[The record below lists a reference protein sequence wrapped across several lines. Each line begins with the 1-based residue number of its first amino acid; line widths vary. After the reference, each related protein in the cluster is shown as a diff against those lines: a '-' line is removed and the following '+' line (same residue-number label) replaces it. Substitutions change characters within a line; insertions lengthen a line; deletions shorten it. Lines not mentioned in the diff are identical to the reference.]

1 MSSSLVDLLRI
12 LFSRC
17 AALFRRRKLDADLDD
32 ELRAHIELAT
42 AENMQRGMSPA
53 DAKIAALRAFGG
65 VTQTRE
71 TYREGRGFPVLQ
83 QLGRDLRFA
92 LRQLR
97 KSPGFAF
104 TVILTLALGFGA
116 NTAIFSVMNAVLLRT
131 LPVHDP
137 GQLFYLTHENMPD
150 KTGSTGDS
158 RYSCGINIYNRL
170 REDHSVASEIIA
182 YIPLSITKTAVRF
195 GDRPEEARADE
206 VSGNFFSAL
215 GVSMAVGLPF
225 APADEV
231 NHSSVAVLSYGYWT
245 GRFDRDP
252 GVIGKTIFVR
262 GTPFT
267 IVGVSAAHFYGVDS
281 GGTATDL
288 WVPLQNRPELPAWG
302 IPNATGR
309 TIYTA
314 PDWWGMMLMARIKPG
329 VTAKQA
335 AGHLSAIYA
344 HASYE
349 IAGQPGP
356 NSPPLELQLVPARGL
371 GTSSKD
377 YNEPLHVLMGMVVLV
392 LVIACVNIVMLLIA
406 RNSGREREF
415 ALRLSLGAG
424 RWQLFRQLLAES
436 LILVTAGVALGWLF
450 AVEATRQL
458 ALWSKLEINLAPDSA
473 VLAFTLGTSALAAI
487 LFGLAPLRTAILVP
501 VGITLKSSSH
511 AQSTAGRSHALS
523 SRILIT
529 MQMAFCC
536 VLLFA
541 SGLLM
546 RTLLNYRQTD
556 LGMHAESVLAFGA
569 HPLGSPSYST
579 KLAFYT
585 QLLERLRALPG
596 VRFATLAELRPG
608 TGWSDNNS
616 LIIDG
621 REYPWE
627 NGKNMLRSNSVGGDF
642 FHTLGIPIMAGRDIL
657 DSDTRNAPLVTVI
670 NQTLAGRYFGR
681 INPIGH
687 YLGGPKQR
695 ARIIGIVQDSKYSS
709 TDEDKMP
716 MSWESYQQ
724 TDSISDM
731 DIELGASGNPI
742 SLLPAVQ
749 HIVHEMDPGIPLGNP
764 QVLSSGFEETYQM
777 PALIARLAVFFGGL
791 AALLVAVG
799 LYGVLA
805 YRVNRRSVEI
815 GVRLALGAQ
824 RPQVLWMMVR
834 DSLYLIAAG
843 IGIGLPLAWLA
854 SHWMASMVY
863 QLSVHDP
870 FSFAAAAAGVTV
882 VSLAAAVIPAR
893 RAASV
898 DPMRALRTE

>member
-1 MSSSLVDLLRI
+1 MDWIRILLSRCGALLRG
-12 LFSRC
+12 
-17 AALFRRRKLDADLDD
+17 RRLDADLDD
-32 ELRAHIELAT
+32 ELRMHIDLAI
-42 AENMQRGMSPA
+42 AENLKRGLSPENA
-53 DAKIAALRAFGG
+53 RIAALRAFGG
-65 VTQTRE
+65 VAQTRE
-71 TYREGRGFPVLQ
+71 TYRENRGFPALQ
-83 QLGRDLRFA
+83 QFGRDLRFA
-92 LRQLR
+92 SRQLR
-97 KSPGFAF
+97 KAPGFAF

-131 LPVHDP
+131 LPVDDP

-215 GVSMAVGLPF
+215 GVPMAAGVPF
-225 APADEV
+225 APPDEV

-262 GTPFT
+262 GTPFR
-267 IVGVSAAHFYGVDS
+267 IIGVAAPRFYGVDS

-302 IPNATGR
+302 IPSSTGR
-309 TIYTA
+309 TIYSA
-314 PDWWGMMLMARIKPG
+314 PDWWAMMLMARVKPG
-329 VTAKQA
+329 ISAKQA
-335 AGHLSAIYA
+335 ASHLSAIYA

-356 NSPPLELQLVPARGL
+356 NAPPLELQFVPARGL

-377 YNEPLHVLMGMVVLV
+377 YDEPLHVLMGMVVLV
-392 LVIACVNIVMLLIA
+392 LVIACVNIVMLLVA

-450 AVEATRQL
+450 AIEATRQL

-473 VLAFTLGTSALAAI
+473 VLAFTLGTSALAAV
-487 LFGLAPLRTAILVP
+487 LFGLAPLRTAMLVP
-501 VGITLKSSSH
+501 VGITLKSSSQS
-511 AQSTAGRSHALS
+511 QSTAGRSHALS

-529 MQMAFCC
+529 LQMAFCC

-541 SGLLM
+541 SVLLT

-556 LGMHAESVLAFGA
+556 LGMDAESVLAFGA
-569 HPLGSPSYST
+569 HPLGFPSYSA

-585 QLLERLRALPG
+585 QLLERLRSLPG
-596 VRFATLAELRPG
+596 VRFATLAEVRPG

-627 NGKNMLRSNSVGGDF
+627 NGKNMLRSNSVGGAF
-642 FHTLGIPIMAGRDIL
+642 FHTLGIPILAGRDIL
-657 DSDTRNAPLVTVI
+657 DSDTKSAPPVTVV
-670 NQTLAGRYFGR
+670 NQTLADRYFGR
-681 INPIGH
+681 MSPIGH

-695 ARIIGIVQDSKYSS
+695 ARIVGIVQDSKYSS
-709 TDEDKMP
+709 TDENKMP
-716 MSWESYQQ
+716 MSWDSYQQ

-731 DIELGASGNPI
+731 DIELGTAGNPI

-749 HIVHEMDPGIPLGNP
+749 QIVHEMDPGIPLGNP
-764 QVLSSGFEETYQM
+764 QALSSGFEETYQM
-777 PALIARLAVFFGGL
+777 PALVARLAVFFGGL

-799 LYGVLA
+799 LYGTLA
-805 YRVNRRSVEI
+805 YRVNRRTVEI

-824 RPQVLWMMVR
+824 RPQVLWMIVR
-834 DSLYLIAAG
+834 DSLYLVAAG
-843 IGIGLPLAWLA
+843 VAVGLPLAWLA
-854 SHWMASMVY
+854 SHWMASMMY
-863 QLSVHDP
+863 QLSAHDP
-870 FSFAAAAAGVTV
+870 FSFAAAAAGVAL
-882 VSLAAAVIPAR
+882 VSIAAAIIPAR
-893 RAASV
+893 RATSI

>member
-1 MSSSLVDLLRI
+1 MDAVRI
-12 LFSRC
+12 LLNRC
-17 AALFRRRKLDADLDD
+17 AALFHYRKLDADLDD
-32 ELRAHIELAT
+32 ELRGHIDLAIH
-42 AENMQRGMSPA
+42 ENQQKGLSSDQAR
-53 DAKIAALRAFGG
+53 IAALRAFGG

-71 TYREGRGFPVLQ
+71 TYRERRGFPVLLQ
-83 QLGRDLRFA
+83 FGRDFRFTI
-92 LRQLR
+92 RQLR

-104 TVILTLALGFGA
+104 TAIVTLALGIGA

-170 REDHSVASEIIA
+170 REDHAVVSDIIA
-182 YIPLSITKTAVRF
+182 YVPLSLTKTAVRF

-215 GVSMAVGLPF
+215 GVSMAAGHPF
-225 APADEV
+225 AAADEV

-245 GRFDRDP
+245 ARFDRDS

-262 GTPFT
+262 GVPFT
-267 IVGVSAAHFYGVDS
+267 ILGVAAPRFYGVDS
-281 GGTATDL
+281 GGSATDL
-288 WVPLQNRPELPAWG
+288 WVPLQNRLELPAWG
-302 IPNATGR
+302 IPSTTGR
-309 TIYTA
+309 TIYSS
-314 PDWWGMMLMARIKPG
+314 PDWWAIMLMARLKPG

-335 AGHLSAIYA
+335 ASHLSAIYA

-356 NSPPLELQLVPARGL
+356 NSPPLELQLVQARGL
-371 GTSSKD
+371 GTANKD
-377 YNEPLHVLMGMVVLV
+377 YDEPLHVLMGMVALV
-392 LVIACVNIVMLLIA
+392 LVIACINIVMLLVA
-406 RNSGREREF
+406 RNAGREREF

-424 RWQLFRQLLAES
+424 RWPLFRQLLAES
-436 LILVTAGVALGWLF
+436 LILVATGAALGWLF

-458 ALWSKLEINLAPDSA
+458 ALWSELEISLAPDSA
-473 VLAFTLGTSALAAI
+473 VLAFTLGVSTLAAI

-501 VGITLKSSSH
+501 VGLALKSSSST
-511 AQSTAGRSHALS
+511 QSTAGRRHALS
-523 SRILIT
+523 GRILIA

-556 LGMHAESVLAFGA
+556 LGMHADSVLAFGA

-579 KLAFYT
+579 KLAFYR
-585 QLLERLRALPG
+585 QLLDRLRTLPG
-596 VRFATLAELRPG
+596 VRTATMAELRPG
-608 TGWSDNNS
+608 TGWSDNNG
-616 LIIDG
+616 LIIDA
-621 REYPWE
+621 RQYPWD
-627 NGKNMLRSNSVGGDF
+627 NGKNMLRSNWVAGDF
-642 FHTLGIPIMAGRDIL
+642 FHTLGIPVLAGRDIL
-657 DSDTRNAPLVTVI
+657 DSDTKSAPLVTVI
-670 NQTLAGRYFGR
+670 NQTLADRYFGR
-681 INPIGH
+681 VDPIGH
-687 YLGGPKQR
+687 YLGGPKQH
-695 ARIIGIVQDSKYSS
+695 ARIVGIVRDSKYSS
-709 TDEDKMP
+709 TDEEKMP
-716 MSWESYQQ
+716 MSWYSYQQ
-724 TDSISDM
+724 SDSIGDL
-731 DIELGASGNPI
+731 DIELGATGDPL

-749 HIVHEMDPGIPLGNP
+749 HVVNEIDPGIPLGNP
-764 QVLSSGFEETYQM
+764 QVLSSAFEETYLM
-777 PALIARLAVFFGGL
+777 PALVARLAVFLGGL

-799 LYGVLA
+799 LYGTLA
-805 YRVNRRSVEI
+805 FRVNRRTVEI

-824 RPQVLWMMVR
+824 RAQVLWMVVR
-834 DSLYLIAAG
+834 DSLYLVAVGVAV
-843 IGIGLPLAWLA
+843 GLPLAWLA
-854 SHWMASMVY
+854 SRWLASMMY

-870 FSFAAAAAGVTV
+870 FSFAAAAGGVAL
-882 VSLAAAVIPAR
+882 VSIAAAVIPAR